1 MEVKT
6 RRSKFKCKKKVSNK
20 QALAQATKEVKL
32 ISEWFGESIRI
43 AKDAVMA
50 VKAME
55 DWLHKLP
62 HEVQKQLYKDDYP
75 IIDWEKNK
83 KSAVCKWFIDPDQD
97 CGPCVVLPK
106 PKPGIYTA
114 QTAPLKPETALQ
126 T

>member
-43 AKDAVMA
+43 ARDAVMA
-50 VKAME
+50 IKAME

-62 HEVQKQLYKDDYP
+62 HEVQKVVHRSRLGFWANCCTPQTKTWQIHRSDSATEARDSVTNLS
-75 IIDWEKNK
+75 ENSLMSVT
-83 KSAVCKWFIDPDQD
+83 KSTFDEI
-97 CGPCVVLPK
+97 
-106 PKPGIYTA
+106 
-114 QTAPLKPETALQ
+114 
-126 T
+126 